1 MHAPPGRD
9 NMAGGLGTL
18 TVARPH
24 SKNRAVLPHPARAS
38 RIALGIAL
46 LIIGGILA
54 LPLVPGPGVLV
65 MFGGLTVLSGE
76 FAWARRLRERLR
88 GMFPH
93 LGKRAP
99 HGG

>member
-1 MHAPPGRD
+1 
-9 NMAGGLGTL
+9 L

-24 SKNRAVLPHPARAS
+24 SKNRAVLPHTLRAT

-46 LIIGGILA
+46 LVLGGILA
-54 LPLVPGPGVLV
+54 LPLVPGPGLLV
-65 MFGGLTVLSGE
+65 MFGGLTVLSSE

-93 LGKRAP
+93 RGRRAP